1 MRYALLGT
9 TEAHRD
15 DGTPVALGGTR
26 LRVLLTVLALR
37 PGRVH
42 TTGALIGEI
51 WDAGPPADGHGA
63 LQALVGRLRRALG
76 KDAVRSVPGGYR
88 LCADPDDVDL
98 HRFERLV
105 TEGTAALEDGDPAK
119 AAAVLDDA
127 LALWRGPALADLP
140 GAGSAAARA
149 EARRLDARRCRIAAD
164 LALGHAERVLPRL
177 AELCAAHP
185 LDEPLHALRI
195 RALRDA
201 GRTAEALTAYEAIRR
216 EIADR
221 LGADPGP
228 ALRALHADLLTPAP
242 AYPAAQPGHPG
253 RPSHPGRSGRPGQPG
268 DLGQPGQPS
277 HSGRPGDPGR
287 SGRPSQPGDLGQ
299 PGQPGHSTRVGHPG
313 HPGHP
318 GPATGQP
325 PAAPGGLTPG
335 GSGAGGVASGGL
347 ASGGA
352 VPDGSVPGD
361 PLPVG
366 PGRPAPADPASGG
379 APGQGGAAR
388 SGGNL
393 RARLTS
399 FVGRETDL
407 GVLRAD
413 LAGPHR
419 LVTLLGPGGAGKTRL
434 SQEAAE
440 SVADAWPDGVW
451 LAELAPVDDPG
462 TVPEAVLTALG
473 ARQTVIRGTAAE
485 ELRAA
490 TDPTA
495 FDPLAQLVD
504 HCAPRRMLIVLDNC
518 EHLVDAAARLAE
530 TLLTRCPG
538 VTVLATSREPLAVPG
553 ELVRPV
559 DPLPDP
565 VALRLLQDRG
575 AAARPGFRVADDP
588 AACAEICRRL
598 DGLPL
603 AIELAAARLRVLTPR
618 QLADRLDDRFRLLTS
633 GSRTVLPRQQT
644 LRAVVDWSWGLLDER
659 ERTVLRRLSVFAGGC
674 DLAAAE
680 AVCGD
685 PDGDPDGTAD
695 GTDGTD
701 ENGEAAGTDGT
712 DENGEAAGTDGTDE
726 NGEAAGTGG
735 INEKGGAPGPQGVD
749 PLDVAALLGSLVDKS
764 LVVATP
770 DATDGMRYRLLET
783 VAEYAADRL
792 EQAGE
797 RAAVERR
804 HLVAYREL
812 ARTADPLLRGR
823 EQRRWLARLETEH
836 DNLRAAL
843 RRAVAARDEQEA
855 LCLVL
860 SLGWFWYLR
869 GHRGEARQWSTAAA
883 ALGPNPFA
891 PPVSPVAPLLES
903 CTDRPPPMPPDVLDE
918 ARRGVRLLGLASIEG
933 DLRGLGDE
941 AAEDLQ
947 GIVRAYRPG
956 LPQTCRVPGFMW
968 FYAVLLTG
976 RFALLREVVEQ
987 GVRSCGE
994 LGYEW
999 EKAMLLQLRAKVLSG
1014 PMGAEVGRGSREAL
1028 RDADESLEIF
1038 TRLGD
1043 AWGAAEALSGRGE
1056 LLEQRG
1062 EGEAAAA
1069 DYRAAIGWAEK
1080 LGGHVQVSLLRARLG
1095 GAMVESPDEAEAAAG
1110 ERILRAVVEQG
1121 PHAGSEALS
1130 YARLQLA
1137 LRCGNTGA
1145 THEARDQLERLL
1157 AEFGR
1162 RALGL
1167 FEGVVQGLIAWLD
1180 LVDGRP
1186 QEALV
1191 RVRGAIAKVD
1201 DPLAEMV
1208 APHIQ
1213 VTHVLIGAWTL
1224 CDLGGPERTE
1234 AAARLVGA
1242 YDALRQPH
1250 FRVLLSESA
1259 GRRRTEAALRA
1270 RLGDAAYER
1279 AHAEGGGLSLEEAT
1293 ALV

>member
-9 TEAHRD
+9 TQAHRD

-51 WDAGPPADGHGA
+51 WDADPPADGHGA

-105 TEGTAALEDGDPAK
+105 TEGAAALEDGDPAK

-140 GAGSAAARA
+140 GGGSAAARA
-149 EARRLDARRCRIAAD
+149 EARRLDARRYRIAAD
-164 LALGHAERVLPRL
+164 LALGRAERVLPRL

-228 ALRALHADLLTPAP
+228 ALRALHADLLHPAP
-242 AYPAAQPGHPG
+242 TAAQAPADPAAQPGHPG
-253 RPSHPGRSGRPGQPG
+253 HADQPGRPGGAGHPGHPGRSDRPGHPDQP
-268 DLGQPGQPS
+268 
-277 HSGRPGDPGR
+277 
-287 SGRPSQPGDLGQ
+287 
-299 PGQPGHSTRVGHPG
+299 GHPG

-318 GPATGQP
+318 EPATGRP
-325 PAAPGGLTPG
+325 PAAPGGP
-335 GSGAGGVASGGL
+335 A
-347 ASGGA
+347 
-352 VPDGSVPGD
+352 
-361 PLPVG
+361 PVG
-366 PGRPAPADPASGG
+366 PASGE
-379 APGQGGAAR
+379 APGRGVAAR

-413 LAGPHR
+413 LAGQHR

-603 AIELAAARLRVLTPR
+603 AIELAAARLRALTPR

-644 LRAVVDWSWGLLDER
+644 LRAVVDWSWELLDER

-685 PDGDPDGTAD
+685 PDGDPGGTAD

-701 ENGEAAGTDGT
+701 ENGEAG
-712 DENGEAAGTDGTDE
+712 
-726 NGEAAGTGG
+726 GTGG
-735 INEKGGAPGPQGVD
+735 INENGEVGGTGGARGAQGVD

-823 EQRRWLARLETEH
+823 EQRVWLARLETEH

-860 SLGWFWYLR
+860 SLVWFWHLR

-891 PPVSPVAPLLES
+891 PPVSPVAPLLEA
-903 CTDRPPPMPPDVLDE
+903 CTDRPPPMPPDLLDE
-918 ARRGVRLLGLASIEG
+918 ARRGVRLIGLANIEG
-933 DLRGLGDE
+933 DMRELGDE
-941 AAEDLQ
+941 EAREDLQ

-956 LPQTCRVPGFMW
+956 LPQTCRIPGFMW

-976 RFALLREVVEQ
+976 RFALLREVVEE
-987 GVRSCGE
+987 GVRSCEE

-999 EKAMLLQLRAKVLSG
+999 EKAMLLQLRAKILSG
-1014 PMGAEVGRGSREAL
+1014 PMGAESGRGSREAL

-1069 DYRAAIGWAEK
+1069 DYRAAIGYAEQ
-1080 LGGHVQVSLLRARLG
+1080 LEAHAQVSLLRARLG
-1095 GAMVESPDEAEAAAG
+1095 GAMVESRDEAEAAEG

-1137 LRCGNTGA
+1137 MRCGNTGA

-1167 FEGVVQGLIAWLD
+1167 FEGVVEGLIAWLD
-1180 LVDGRP
+1180 LLDGRP
-1186 QEALV
+1186 EAALA
-1191 RVRGAIAKVD
+1191 RLRGAIAKVD

-1213 VTHVLIGAWTL
+1213 VTHVLVGAWTL
-1224 CDLGGPERTE
+1224 CDLGGAEHTE
-1234 AAARLVGA
+1234 AAARLLGA

-1250 FRVLLSESA
+1250 FRVLLMEDA
-1259 GRRRTEAALRA
+1259 GRRRTEAELRA

>member
-1 MRYALLGT
+1 MHDNGAVRYALLGT
-9 TEAHRD
+9 TQAHRD

-51 WDAGPPADGHGA
+51 WDADPPADGHGA

-76 KDAVRSVPGGYR
+76 RDAVRSVPGGYR
-88 LCADPDDVDL
+88 LCAEPDDVDL

-105 TEGTAALEDGDPAK
+105 TEGTAALEGGDPAK

-140 GAGSAAARA
+140 AAGSAAARA

-177 AELCAAHP
+177 AQLCAAHP

-228 ALRALHADLLTPAP
+228 ALRALHADLLHPAPTAADPAGRPGGPAP
-242 AYPAAQPGHPG
+242 AAD
-253 RPSHPGRSGRPGQPG
+253 S
-268 DLGQPGQPS
+268 
-277 HSGRPGDPGR
+277 
-287 SGRPSQPGDLGQ
+287 
-299 PGQPGHSTRVGHPG
+299 
-313 HPGHP
+313 
-318 GPATGQP
+318 P
-325 PAAPGGLTPG
+325 PAAPAARAHPPAAPRPAPG
-335 GSGAGGVASGGL
+335 GQAPGGL
-347 ASGGA
+347 ASGAG
-352 VPDGSVPGD
+352 
-361 PLPVG
+361 
-366 PGRPAPADPASGG
+366 PAPGGQALGGAAPGGPFPGGPAPGDPASGG
-379 APGQGGAAR
+379 PAPGGQAPGDAASGGPAPGGSVSAGAPER
-388 SGGNL
+388 RAGTRPSGGGGNL

-413 LAGPHR
+413 LAGQHR

-485 ELRAA
+485 GLRAA

-603 AIELAAARLRVLTPR
+603 AIELAAARLRALTPR

-701 ENGEAAGTDGT
+701 ENGEAAGA
-712 DENGEAAGTDGTDE
+712 GE
-726 NGEAAGTGG
+726 

-860 SLGWFWYLR
+860 SLGWFWHLR

-903 CTDRPPPMPPDVLDE
+903 CTDRPPPMPPDLLDE
-918 ARRGVRLLGLASIEG
+918 ARRGVRLLGLANIEG
-933 DLRGLGDE
+933 DLRGLGDDE

-956 LPQTCRVPGFMW
+956 LPQTCRIPGFMW

-994 LGYEW
+994 FGYEW

-1014 PMGAEVGRGSREAL
+1014 PMGAELGRGSREAL
-1028 RDADESLEIF
+1028 GDADESLEIF

-1069 DYRAAIGWAEK
+1069 DYRAAIGWAEQ
-1080 LGGHVQVSLLRARLG
+1080 LGAHTQVSLLRARLG
-1095 GAMVESPDEAEAAAG
+1095 GAMVESRDEAEAAAG

-1121 PHAGSEALS
+1121 PHAGGEALS

-1137 LRCGNTGA
+1137 MRCGNTGA
-1145 THEARDQLERLL
+1145 TQEARVQLERLL

-1180 LVDGRP
+1180 LLDGQP

-1213 VTHVLIGAWTL
+1213 VTHVLIGAWAL

-1234 AAARLVGA
+1234 AAARLLGA

-1250 FRVLLSESA
+1250 FRVLLSEGA

>member
-9 TEAHRD
+9 TQAHRD

-51 WDAGPPADGHGA
+51 WDADPPADGHGA

-76 KDAVRSVPGGYR
+76 RDAVRSVPGGYR
-88 LCADPDDVDL
+88 LCAEPDDVDL

-105 TEGTAALEDGDPAK
+105 TEGTAALEGGDPAK

-164 LALGHAERVLPRL
+164 LALGHAERALPRL

-228 ALRALHADLLTPAP
+228 ALRALHADLLHPAPTPADP
-242 AYPAAQPGHPG
+242 AGEPGHPDQPGHPAGRPGHPGRLHQSGPTGHQGYSDQPGHPG
-253 RPSHPGRSGRPGQPG
+253 HPDQPG
-268 DLGQPGQPS
+268 HPADAR
-277 HSGRPGDPGR
+277 HSGHRD
-287 SGRPSQPGDLGQ
+287 QPDQ
-299 PGQPGHSTRVGHPG
+299 PDQPGHSG

-318 GPATGQP
+318 GPATGRP
-325 PAAPGGLTPG
+325 PAAPDGPAPAAPGG
-335 GSGAGGVASGGL
+335 A
-347 ASGGA
+347 
-352 VPDGSVPGD
+352 
-361 PLPVG
+361 
-366 PGRPAPADPASGG
+366 PGRG
-379 APGQGGAAR
+379 AAAR

-413 LAGPHR
+413 LAGQHR

-490 TDPTA
+490 TDPSA

-603 AIELAAARLRVLTPR
+603 AIELAAARLRALTPR

-701 ENGEAAGTDGT
+701 ENGEAAGTGGIN
-712 DENGEAAGTDGTDE
+712 ENAG
-726 NGEAAGTGG
+726 AAGTGG
-735 INEKGGAPGPQGVD
+735 FNEKGGAPGPQGVD

-770 DATDGMRYRLLET
+770 DAADGMRYRLLET

-860 SLGWFWYLR
+860 SLGWFWHLR
-869 GHRGEARQWSTAAA
+869 GHRGEARQWTTAAA

-903 CTDRPPPMPPDVLDE
+903 CTHRPPPMPPDVLDE
-918 ARRGVRLLGLASIEG
+918 ARRGVRLLGLANIEG
-933 DLRGLGDE
+933 DLRGLSDDE

-987 GVRSCGE
+987 GVRGCGE
-994 LGYEW
+994 FGYEW

-1014 PMGAEVGRGSREAL
+1014 PMGAELGRGSREAL

-1069 DYRAAIGWAEK
+1069 DYRAAVGWAEQ
-1080 LGGHVQVSLLRARLG
+1080 LGAHAQVSLLRARLG
-1095 GAMVESPDEAEAAAG
+1095 GAMAESRDEAEAAEG

-1137 LRCGNTGA
+1137 VRCGNTGA
-1145 THEARDQLERLL
+1145 TQEARVQLERLL

-1180 LVDGRP
+1180 LLDGRP

-1213 VTHVLIGAWTL
+1213 VTHVLIGAWVL

-1234 AAARLVGA
+1234 AAARLLGA

-1250 FRVLLSESA
+1250 FRVLLSEGA

>member
-9 TEAHRD
+9 TQAHRD

-51 WDAGPPADGHGA
+51 WDADPPADGHGA

-76 KDAVRSVPGGYR
+76 KDAVSSVPGGYR

-105 TEGTAALEDGDPAK
+105 TAGSAALEDGDPAK

-140 GAGSAAARA
+140 GAASAAARA
-149 EARRLDARRCRIAAD
+149 EARRLDARRYRIAAD
-164 LALGHAERVLPRL
+164 LALGRAERVLPRL

-185 LDEPLHALRI
+185 LDEPLHALWI

-228 ALRALHADLLTPAP
+228 TLRALHADLLHPARTSAPVPAP
-242 AYPAAQPGHPG
+242 ADAAG
-253 RPSHPGRSGRPGQPG
+253 R
-268 DLGQPGQPS
+268 
-277 HSGRPGDPGR
+277 
-287 SGRPSQPGDLGQ
+287 
-299 PGQPGHSTRVGHPG
+299 
-313 HPGHP
+313 PGHP
-318 GPATGQP
+318 GPATGRP
-325 PAAPGGLTPG
+325 SA
-335 GSGAGGVASGGL
+335 ASGGL
-347 ASGGA
+347 LPG
-352 VPDGSVPGD
+352 GSV
-361 PLPVG
+361 
-366 PGRPAPADPASGG
+366 PASGG
-379 APGQGGAAR
+379 APAQGVAAR

-685 PDGDPDGTAD
+685 PDGTAD
-695 GTDGTD
+695 GTGGDG
-701 ENGEAAGTDGT
+701 GPGRVGAG
-712 DENGEAAGTDGTDE
+712 A
-726 NGEAAGTGG
+726 
-735 INEKGGAPGPQGVD
+735 GGARGAQGVD

-764 LVVATP
+764 LVVAAP

-860 SLGWFWYLR
+860 SLGWFWALR
-869 GHRGEARQWSTAAA
+869 GHRGEARQWTTAAA

-903 CTDRPPPMPPDVLDE
+903 CTDRPPPMPPDLLDE
-918 ARRGVRLLGLASIEG
+918 ARRGVRLLGLANIEG
-933 DLRGLGDE
+933 DLRGLSDDE

-956 LPQTCRVPGFMW
+956 LPQTCRIPGFMW

-1069 DYRAAIGWAEK
+1069 DYRAAIGWAEQ
-1080 LGGHVQVSLLRARLG
+1080 LGAHAQVSLLRARLG
-1095 GAMVESPDEAEAAAG
+1095 GAMVESRDEAEAAAG

-1137 LRCGNTGA
+1137 MRCGNTGA

-1157 AEFGR
+1157 DEFGR

-1213 VTHVLIGAWTL
+1213 VTHVLIGAWAL